1 MIYLH
6 PSRATLAF
14 DLPTKIIKSNIDLFS
29 SFVFNLVNNANS
41 TLIETS

>member
-29 SFVFNLVNNANS
+29 SFIFNFMNNADSIQIQTN
-41 TLIETS
+41 